1 MINDITENQ
10 SKELNKFIGEGNF
23 WSALDF
29 LKKIDKEKKVLM
41 IDWYLGHT
49 YYRLHQYIKAAKH
62 VEIFISKKKEDILN
76 LNFLGEIYYEQGK
89 YDKAMSIFE
98 KALLLDKKNK
108 STILNLARL
117 NLNIGDVSKS
127 ENYYN
132 SLLNIEPDNLSYDY
146 SLLRIDKKYL
156 SETLIK
162 KIDLYSQKNTNNQ
175 IFSYLILAKKNE
187 IDKNFDLE
195 VENLFNAHKL
205 YLSGKQKA
213 YQQQYNYSTNLLPN
227 FINTLEKINLGSDN
241 NFCPIFIMGLPRSG
255 TTLIERIIVSSANKI
270 QSLGE
275 ADVFDKV
282 FYSNE
287 IIKNQK
293 NIFSKNPNFLLNKIL
308 EQYKEQGLKNDNMMF
323 TDKSISNFLYIDLI
337 IKIFP
342 NAKFIYCRRD
352 PLANII
358 GIFKSFLP
366 NVYWTH
372 SIQDVFFMTQLY
384 LDKLEKIY
392 EERNKNFHLI
402 SLEKLTNNPQDV
414 SAELFKFLNLKWSNK
429 NLENMNSNFVIKT
442 ASNLQ
447 EREKIKKHDLQ
458 YTKIYSKIFK
468 KLNFKNHWLI

>member
-1 MINDITENQ
+1 M
-10 SKELNKFIGEGNF
+10 
-23 WSALDF
+23 
-29 LKKIDKEKKVLM
+29 
-41 IDWYLGHT
+41 
-49 YYRLHQYIKAAKH
+49 
-62 VEIFISKKKEDILN
+62 
-76 LNFLGEIYYEQGK
+76 
-89 YDKAMSIFE
+89 
-98 KALLLDKKNK
+98 LDKKNK

-117 NLNIGDVSKS
+117 NLNIGDIKKVRI
-127 ENYYN
+127 YYN

-156 SETLIK
+156 SESLIK

-213 YQQQYNYSTNLLPN
+213 YQQQFNYSTNLLPN
-227 FINTLEKINLGSDN
+227 FINTFKKINIGFEN

-337 IKIFP
+337 K
-342 NAKFIYCRRD
+342 KF
-352 PLANII
+352 
-358 GIFKSFLP
+358 S
-366 NVYWTH
+366 
-372 SIQDVFFMTQLY
+372 
-384 LDKLEKIY
+384 
-392 EERNKNFHLI
+392 
-402 SLEKLTNNPQDV
+402 
-414 SAELFKFLNLKWSNK
+414 
-429 NLENMNSNFVIKT
+429 
-442 ASNLQ
+442 
-447 EREKIKKHDLQ
+447 
-458 YTKIYSKIFK
+458 
-468 KLNFKNHWLI
+468 